1 MQIQKDLHIDCIIDY
16 VKEFEDGRLI
26 RVACKIRFHVTNL
39 GSGLLKNVIHP
50 AIETEKSYNPGMS

>member
-16 VKEFEDGRLI
+16 VREFEDGRLI
-26 RVACKIRFHVTNL
+26 RVACEIRLHVINL
-39 GSGLLKNVIHP
+39 GSGLLKNVIPP